1 MPSVGGGGGGAS
13 TINLNAGTTPLLLSI
28 PFFFNEIILPTHV
41 RDEKILTFST
51 LDVRVEEDDNFG
63 GGVLEAHTAA
73 RLGSHSLR
81 GSQDSN
87 LGVPR
92 KYLSNGFPRCSAGR
106 GECAIRTAGS
116 GRGLSSPAGMGGG
129 GGSGGRNR

>member
-1 MPSVGGGGGGAS
+1 MPSVGGGGAS
-13 TINLNAGTTPLLLSI
+13 TINLNAGTTPLLVSI

-63 GGVLEAHTAA
+63 GGVLKAHVTA
-73 RLGSHSLR
+73 RLGPHSLR

-87 LGVPR
+87 LGVPPEVLVQR
-92 KYLSNGFPRCSAGR
+92 LPKMLCGQR
-106 GECAIRTAGS
+106 
-116 GRGLSSPAGMGGG
+116 
-129 GGSGGRNR
+129 